1 VSDLSR
7 GQPPGPDDRPTGT
20 VVPDA
25 TGLKALAH
33 PVRLRILGLLRLE
46 GPATASGLADR
57 LGLNSGATS
66 YHLRHL
72 ERHGFVLEDAAL
84 GNGRDRWW
92 RAAHGSTRTATTE
105 RTREEREATDAFGQ
119 AIALLHTE
127 QLQRAVE
134 ERALLPEEWRAASI
148 LSDWQLRLTA
158 ARAQELTDALDR
170 LVSTW
175 DDDPADGDG
184 TQPFTVIVHA
194 FPRPGHVP
202 PVDRGEE
209 A

>member
-1 VSDLSR
+1 M
-7 GQPPGPDDRPTGT
+7 DDART

-25 TGLKALAH
+25 SGLKALAH
-33 PVRLRILGLLRLE
+33 PVRLRILGLLRLD
-46 GPATASGLADR
+46 GPATASGLAQR

-92 RAAHGSTRTATTE
+92 RAAHESTRTAHEELTP
-105 RTREEREATDAFGQ
+105 EEREATDAFGQ

-127 QLQRAVE
+127 EVQRAVE
-134 ERALLPEEWRAASI
+134 ERPLLPEEWRVAST
-148 LSDWQLRLTA
+148 LSDWHLRLTPDR
-158 ARAQELTDALDR
+158 ARELTDTLDR
-170 LVSTW
+170 LVSGW
-175 DDDPADGDG
+175 DEEPPDGPG
-184 TQPFTVIVHA
+184 TQPFVVIVHA

-202 PVDRGEE
+202 PAEPGED

>member
-1 VSDLSR
+1 V
-7 GQPPGPDDRPTGT
+7 DDFASGT

-25 TGLKALAH
+25 SGLKALAH
-33 PVRLRILGLLRLE
+33 PVRLRILGLLRLD

-72 ERHGFVLEDAAL
+72 ERHGFVLEDEAL

-92 RAAHGSTRTATTE
+92 RAAHGSTRTARAELTA
-105 RTREEREATDAFGQ
+105 EEREATDAFGQ

-127 QLQRAVE
+127 EVQRAVE
-134 ERALLPEEWRAASI
+134 ERPLLPEEWRVAST
-148 LSDWQLRLTA
+148 LSDWHLRLTP
-158 ARAQELTDALDR
+158 ARARELTDTLDR

-175 DDDPADGDG
+175 DEDPPGGGG

-202 PVDRGEE
+202 PAEPGED

>member
-1 VSDLSR
+1 VADL
-7 GQPPGPDDRPTGT
+7 PTGT

-25 TGLKALAH
+25 NGLKALAH
-33 PVRLRILGLLRLE
+33 PVRLRMLGLLRLD
-46 GPATASGLADR
+46 GPATASGLAER

-72 ERHGFVLEDAAL
+72 ERHGFVLEDEAL

-92 RAAHGSTRTATTE
+92 RAAHGSTRTAQE
-105 RTREEREATDAFGQ
+105 ELSGEEREATDAFGQ

-127 QLQRAVE
+127 EVQRAVE
-134 ERALLPEEWRAASI
+134 ERPLLPEEWRVAST
-148 LSDWQLRLTA
+148 LSDWHLRLTP
-158 ARAQELTDALDR
+158 ARARELADALDT

-175 DDDPADGDG
+175 DEDPSDGEG

-202 PVDRGEE
+202 PVDPD
-209 A
+209 AQA

>member
-1 VSDLSR
+1 MEDIAPR
-7 GQPPGPDDRPTGT
+7 T

-25 TGLKALAH
+25 NGLKALAH
-33 PVRLRILGLLRLE
+33 PVRLRILGLLRLD
-46 GPATASGLADR
+46 GPATASGLAER

-72 ERHGFVLEDAAL
+72 ERHGFVLDDAEL

-92 RAAHGSTRTATTE
+92 RAAHESTRAARGELTE
-105 RTREEREATDAFGQ
+105 EEREASDAFGQ

-127 QLQRAVE
+127 QVQRAVE
-134 ERALLPEEWRAASI
+134 EWPLLPQEWRAAST
-148 LSDWQLRLTA
+148 LSDWHLRLTP
-158 ARAQELTDALDR
+158 ARALELTDTLDR

-175 DDDPADGDG
+175 DEDPVGGEG
-184 TQPFTVIVHA
+184 TQPFVVIVHA

-202 PVDRGEE
+202 PVEP
-209 A
+209 